1 MQKLMSRMRAA
12 MEKYDMIAPG
22 DTVAVGVSGGKD
34 SLALLAALHEM
45 QRYYPVP
52 YTLKAVSVDPCFFG
66 EPTDFSAVE
75 TLCADMG
82 VEYVIRRTELYRVIF
97 ETRKEANPC
106 SLCARMRRG
115 ILHNMCREIGANKL
129 ALGHHMDD
137 AAETFMMNLLSGGTL
152 GSFRPVTYLSR
163 KEITVIRPMIFAREK
178 DVTRAAHQRGLPVI
192 KSPCPMDK
200 ESEREQIKNLLRDLE
215 KTYPAL
221 NEKIV
226 GAMEKAG
233 MEGWKTS
240 SEFGVRSSEIDPE
253 QKAEI

>member
-1 MQKLMSRMRAA
+1 MQDLMSRMRAA

-45 QRYYPVP
+45 QRYYPAP
-52 YTLKAVSVDPCFFG
+52 YTLKAVSADPCFFG

-75 TLCADMG
+75 ALCREMG
-82 VEYVIRRTELYRVIF
+82 VEYRIRRTELYHIIF

-115 ILHNMCREIGANKL
+115 ILHNMCKEIGANKL

-163 KEITVIRPMIFAREK
+163 KDITVIRPMIYAREK
-178 DVTRAAHQRGLPVI
+178 DVTRAANKLQLPVI
-192 KSPCPMDK
+192 KSPCPMDH
-200 ESEREQIKNLLRDLE
+200 ESEREQVKNLLKDLE

-221 NEKIV
+221 HEKIV

-233 MEGWKTS
+233 TDGWKAS
-240 SEFGVRSSEIDPE
+240 
-253 QKAEI
+253 